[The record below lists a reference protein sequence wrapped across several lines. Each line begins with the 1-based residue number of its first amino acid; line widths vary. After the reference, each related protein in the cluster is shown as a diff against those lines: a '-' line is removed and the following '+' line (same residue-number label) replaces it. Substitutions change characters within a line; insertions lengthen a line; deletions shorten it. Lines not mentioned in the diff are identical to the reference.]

1 MAYVVF
7 ALIAL
12 PMLAVVL
19 GFAFYNRLVTLRNVY
34 RNGFS
39 QIDVQLKRRHDL
51 IPNIVEIAKG
61 YLQHERGTLE
71 EVANARA
78 NAMTAGKAA
87 AIMPGEAAA
96 MTQLSTAETNLSAA
110 LMRLFAV
117 AEAYPDLK
125 ANQTMLQLM
134 EELTTTE
141 NRIAFARQAYNDA
154 VMFYN
159 TAIQKVPTT
168 MIATSFQ
175 FGPAEFFQIDNA
187 TDRQTPSVSF
197 S

>member
-96 MTQLSTAETNLSAA
+96 MTQLNTAEANLSTALT
-110 LMRLFAV
+110 RLFAV

-159 TAIQKVPTT
+159 TAIQKVPAN

>member
-1 MAYVVF
+1 MLYAIF

-12 PMLAVVL
+12 PLLAVVL
-19 GFAFYNRLVTLRNVY
+19 GFAFYNRLVALRNAY
-34 RNGFS
+34 KNAFS

-51 IPNIVEIAKG
+51 IPNIVETAKG

-71 EVANARA
+71 QV
-78 NAMTAGKAA
+78 AA
-87 AIMPGEAAA
+87 ARGAAVNAAQAAAAAPGEAAA
-96 MTQLSTAETNLSAA
+96 MTQLSSAETNLTSS
-110 LMRLFAV
+110 LSRLLAV

-125 ANQTMLQLM
+125 ANQVMLRLM

-141 NRIAFARQAYNDA
+141 NRVGLSRQAYNDS

-159 TAIQKVPTT
+159 TAIQKVPANV
-168 MIATSFQ
+168 IATWYHFTA
-175 FGPAEFFQIDNA
+175 AEFFQIDNA
-187 TDRQTPSVSF
+187 TDRQTPPVLF

>member
-1 MAYVVF
+1 M
-7 ALIAL
+7 LITL
-12 PMLAVVL
+12 LAVVALAMLALLL

-34 RNGFS
+34 KNAFA

-51 IPNIVEIAKG
+51 IPNIVETAKG
-61 YLQHERGTLE
+61 YMQHERGTLD
-71 EVANARA
+71 EVAAARGA
-78 NAMTAGKAA
+78 AVSATQAA
-87 AIMPGEAAA
+87 AAAPGEAAVMA
-96 MTQLSTAETNLSAA
+96 QLSAA
-110 LMRLFAV
+110 ESNLTGALSRLFAI

-125 ANQTMLQLM
+125 ANQVMLQLM

-141 NRIAFARQAYNDA
+141 NRVALARQAYNDS

-159 TAIQKVPTT
+159 TAIQKVPANL
-168 MIATSFQ
+168 IANSYHFT
-175 FGPAEFFQIDNA
+175 PAEFFQAENA

>member
-1 MAYVVF
+1 MVYALF
-7 ALIAL
+7 AVLAL

-19 GFAFYNRLVTLRNVY
+19 GFAFYNRLVALRNAY
-34 RNGFS
+34 KNAFS

-51 IPNIVEIAKG
+51 IPNIVETAKG
-61 YLQHERGTLE
+61 YIQHERGTLE
-71 EVANARA
+71 EVAAARGAAINAA
-78 NAMTAGKAA
+78 QAA
-87 AIMPGEAAA
+87 AAAPGEAAV
-96 MTQLSTAETNLSAA
+96 MTQLNTAETNLTGT
-110 LMRLFAV
+110 LTRLFAV

-125 ANQTMLQLM
+125 ANQVMLQLM

-141 NRIAFARQAYNDA
+141 NRVSLARQAYNDS

-159 TAIQKVPTT
+159 TAIQKAPANI
-168 MIATSFQ
+168 IANWYHFT
-175 FGPAEFFQIDNA
+175 PAEFFQIENT